1 MIPARQLW
9 PVVWKAGVCV
19 LLLAW
24 VFQSIFMLEGH
35 RAWSTTGQDWET
47 LSFLEKTRQAWT
59 AGPPELWGSI
69 RELQPTGACWSVVF
83 MGMTII
89 LGVLRWRLV
98 LGVQGLRLSLG
109 RATEI
114 SLVAH
119 FFNSFLLGSTGGD
132 LMKAYYAARETR
144 QLKAEAVMT
153 VVADRLIGL
162 LSMLLF
168 AAVMMLP
175 NLGLLARHRRL
186 WMLSMLVLGM
196 LVGGLTL
203 AAVSF
208 RGGLSRRWPA
218 ARTWLRRLPKGES
231 MERALNATRR
241 FGREPGFFVRTLGL
255 SMALNV
261 CCVLQYWALAVGLG
275 LTIAPVTLFLLV
287 PMIICVSALPITPSG
302 LGLRENLYVWSLAVP
317 EIGVPATKAL
327 SLSLLA
333 YAGSLVWSV
342 VGGVVYVLFRNR
354 HHLNAA
360 AVEESGDPS

>member
-1 MIPARQLW
+1 MRARQLW
-9 PVVWKAGVCV
+9 PVVWKAGVCI
-19 LLLAW
+19 LLLGW
-24 VFQSIFMLEGH
+24 VFHSIFVLEGH
-35 RAWSTTGQDWET
+35 RAWSAAGQDWEA
-47 LSFLEKTRQAWT
+47 LPLLDQWRQAWI

-69 RELQPTGACWSVVF
+69 RQLQFSGACWSMVF
-83 MGMTII
+83 MGMTIL

-98 LGVQGLRLSLG
+98 LGVQGLQLSLG
-109 RATEI
+109 RAAEI

-168 AAVMMLP
+168 AVAMMLP
-175 NLGLLARHRRL
+175 NLELLARHQRL
-186 WMLSMLVLGM
+186 WMLAMLVVGM
-196 LVGGLTL
+196 LVGGFTL
-203 AAVSF
+203 AALSF
-208 RGGLSRRWPA
+208 RGGVSRRWPA
-218 ARTWLRRLPKGES
+218 ARTWLRRLPRGES
-231 MERALNATRR
+231 LERALNATRR
-241 FGREPGFFVRTLGL
+241 YGGKPGFFLRTLGL

-261 CCVLQYWALAVGLG
+261 CCVMQYWALAGGLG
-275 LTIAPVTLFLLV
+275 LAIKPVTLFLLV

-302 LGLRENLYVWSLAVP
+302 LGVRENLYVWSLAVP

-333 YAGSLVWSV
+333 YAGSLAWSV
-342 VGGVVYVLFRNR
+342 MG
-354 HHLNAA
+354 
-360 AVEESGDPS
+360 